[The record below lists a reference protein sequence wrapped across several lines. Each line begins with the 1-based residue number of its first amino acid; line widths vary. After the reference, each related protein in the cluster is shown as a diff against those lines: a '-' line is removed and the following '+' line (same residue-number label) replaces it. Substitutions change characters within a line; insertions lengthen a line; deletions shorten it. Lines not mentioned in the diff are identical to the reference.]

1 MLLVHAQLR
10 GQQWHAR
17 QPQPDQA
24 AQGSTGGAS
33 DVSDME
39 LSLPTPPSKDEE
51 MPAASQLGSHT
62 SNSLLRVQ
70 GSLTAAAERAD
81 QVRLGRSSSLSGSP
95 EAAKD
100 TEGMQAMTPT
110 SRPAVSEQIT
120 AGSRALDRAGD
131 KMLPETLQAQFG
143 ADVTVATQAAFSELN
158 GMFTSSP
165 LGAGQQ
171 LSQGLGSV
179 AAGMQAQQAAA
190 SAADVTMV
198 TRNTFDSVNS
208 MFQGALPQNCAWPQR
223 ALGNARDSARMSLA
237 GPVTA
242 RLLAGGELKL
252 LVFPTPLRGCLCRLQ
267 SCMASFLCLS
277 AVNSLPVINDFE
289 PRQPWLGN
297 NVLHDAVRA
306 PHNF

>member
-1 MLLVHAQLR
+1 MIWQAKDQDSSWMLLVHAQLR
-10 GQQWHAR
+10 GQQWLAR

-24 AQGSTGGAS
+24 AQGGTGGAN
-33 DVSDME
+33 DIADME
-39 LSLPTPPSKDEE
+39 LSSPAPLSKDEE
-51 MPAASQLGSHT
+51 MPAASQLGSQT
-62 SNSLLRVQ
+62 SHSLLRVQ

-81 QVRLGRSSSLSGSP
+81 QVRLGRSTSLSGSP

-100 TEGMQAMTPT
+100 TERMQAMTPT

-120 AGSRALDRAGD
+120 AGIRALGRAGD

-143 ADVTVATQAAFSELN
+143 ADVTMATQAAFSELN

-171 LSQGLGSV
+171 LSQHLGS
-179 AAGMQAQQAAA
+179 AAVGMQAQQAAA

-223 ALGNARDSARMSLA
+223 ALGTARNSARLSA
-237 GPVTA
+237 GPMTA
-242 RLLAGGELKL
+242 RLLAGGDLKL
-252 LVFPTPLRGCLCRLQ
+252 QIVPTPLRSCLCRLQ
-267 SCMASFLCLS
+267 
-277 AVNSLPVINDFE
+277 
-289 PRQPWLGN
+289 
-297 NVLHDAVRA
+297 
-306 PHNF
+306 